1 VSKLFALLQAMFE
14 PRISDAFLQFWAK
27 HLLDALLIVALFWL
41 LSELARIVLNRW
53 GRVLARFTKTELN
66 DRILKLAIPNISL
79 MLNVF
84 GLYLAIR
91 SLPLP
96 EKFVAILSGLLYITL
111 VVILFNLVYSS
122 FGELLKWYV
131 DGRAGGSD
139 ANLSRQMLPLVEKL
153 TMLFLMGAG
162 LIIVLKHFNYD
173 IFSLVTALGIGSLAI
188 GMAAK
193 DTLAH
198 MISGFTLMLDRPFD
212 IGDRIKLTNGQIG
225 DVIEIGLRSTKIQ
238 GLDTTVM
245 IIPNSDLCN
254 STVINL
260 VRPTAVIQGRIS
272 IGVGYGSDVDQVK
285 QLLLKLADS
294 NQDVVKTPAP
304 EILFTSFGDSALN
317 MLFIFWVNEPG
328 CLGQVTDQLN
338 CSILRC
344 FRENN
349 IEIPYPT
356 RTVIMEKEQLCPT
369 E

>member
-1 VSKLFALLQAMFE
+1 MSKLFALLQAMFE

-27 HLLDALLIVALFWL
+27 HLLDALLIIALFWL
-41 LSELARIVLNRW
+41 LSELARIVLNRS
-53 GRVLARFTKTELN
+53 GRLLARLTKTELN
-66 DRILKLAIPNISL
+66 DRILKRAIPSITL

-96 EKFVAILSGLLYITL
+96 EKFVTILSGLLYISL
-111 VVILFNLVYSS
+111 VFILFNLVYRS

-131 DGRAGGSD
+131 DGRGDTGD
-139 ANLSRQMLPLVEKL
+139 TNLSRHMLPLVEKL
-153 TMLFLMGAG
+153 AMLFLMSAG

-212 IGDRIKLTNGQIG
+212 IGDRIKLTNGQVG
-225 DVIEIGLRSTKIQ
+225 DVIDIGLRSTKIQ

-260 VRPTAVIQGRIS
+260 VRPTTVTQGKIN
-272 IGVGYGSDVDQVK
+272 IGVGYGSDIDSVK
-285 QLLLKLADS
+285 QLLLALADS
-294 NQDVVKTPAP
+294 NEEVEKTPAP
-304 EILFTSFGDSALN
+304 EVLFTSFGDFALN
-317 MLFIFWVNEPG
+317 MQFIFWVKDPTRVG
-328 CLGQVTDQLN
+328 KVTDQLN